1 MKEDGNVRGDFTD
14 VNPSRPKPGS
24 GCARQ
29 EKEGVGRGETRGGG
43 RRSCEHDLDCRH
55 AFPSG
60 RDCLGR
66 GALMPSDLA
75 LETLPL
81 FWTVSVHRR

>member
-43 RRSCEHDLDCRH
+43 RRSCEHDLDIYR
-55 AFPSG
+55 
-60 RDCLGR
+60 L
-66 GALMPSDLA
+66 
-75 LETLPL
+75 LE
-81 FWTVSVHRR
+81 